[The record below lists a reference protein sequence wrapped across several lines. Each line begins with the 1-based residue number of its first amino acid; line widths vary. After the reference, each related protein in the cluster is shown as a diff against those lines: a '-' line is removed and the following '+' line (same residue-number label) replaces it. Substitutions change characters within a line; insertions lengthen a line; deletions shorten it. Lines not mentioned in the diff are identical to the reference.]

1 MTLTTLVIG
10 ISLFAL
16 ALTALEKAMD
26 RKLIKNFMLSFLQN
40 FTGGLFIF
48 SGLVKAVDP
57 LGTAYKMEQYFAE
70 FETTFA
76 GTKAAFLS
84 PIFPALAEYAIA
96 FSVFMIV
103 FEIVLGIALLN
114 GAMKKVAAWSFFLMV
129 AFFTFLTGFTYL
141 TGYVPEGVNF
151 FQFGQWGN
159 YEATSMKV
167 TDCGCFGDFLKLEPR
182 ISFFKDIFLLIPAL
196 IFLFSSKSFH
206 TLEKGNGRAIAVGLA
221 MVISLLAIYINGY
234 PLGWRIIAF
243 TIALIGVQ
251 YISSNNMV
259 IWASVVVLTL
269 YSMSNYVTDIP
280 EVDFRPFKVDANIAE
295 RKALEEEAENNVK
308 VLAYSMTNKASGEV
322 VELPFDIYLQ
332 EYAKYPAEEWEL
344 EQVKSEPEV
353 ERTKISDF
361 EVSDLQGNDLTEDIL
376 QEEGPGFMVVAYKLY
391 GTESRETS
399 MVPDTTYAID
409 TLITGP
415 DTTYSQRIAKVSQRE
430 VVQTIYSWDE
440 DYLAKWRD
448 DFLPKMEAAA
458 AAGVR
463 TYVLTA
469 YSDPERIS
477 SFQKALGTE
486 LPFYM
491 ADDILLKTIVRSN
504 PGPVLFKAGTI
515 LDKWHYRK
523 LPDFETITK
532 SYLSE
537 SL

>member
-1 MTLTTLVIG
+1 MTLSALVIG

-16 ALTALEKAMD
+16 ALTGLEKAMD
-26 RKLIKNFMLSFLQN
+26 RKLIKNFLLSFLQN

-76 GTKAAFLS
+76 GTKAAFLA
-84 PIFPALAEYAIA
+84 PTFPALAEYAIA

-103 FEIVLGIALLN
+103 FEIVLGVALLN
-114 GAMKKVAAWSFFLMV
+114 GAMKKFASWAFFLMV
-129 AFFTFLTGFTYL
+129 LFFTFLTGFTYL
-141 TGYVPEGVNF
+141 TGFVPEGVNF
-151 FQFGQWGN
+151 FQFGQWGD

-182 ISFFKDIFLLIPAL
+182 VSFLKDVFLLIPAF
-196 IFLFSSKSFH
+196 IFLFSTKSFH
-206 TLEKGNGRAIAVGLA
+206 TLEKASMRAIAVGSA
-221 MVISLLAIYINGY
+221 MVVSLLVIYLNGY
-234 PLGWRIIAF
+234 SLGLR
-243 TIALIGVQ
+243 TILITVALIATQYVPTKWVVWAGV
-251 YISSNNMV
+251 
-259 IWASVVVLTL
+259 AALTI

-280 EVDFRPFKVDANIAE
+280 EVDFRPFKVNANIAE

-322 VELPFDIYLQ
+322 VELPFDVYLQ

-353 ERTKISDF
+353 PRTKISDF

-376 QEEGPGFMVVAYKLY
+376 QENGSSFMVVAYKLY
-391 GTESRETS
+391 GTEQVEISMLPDTTFAVDTLITET
-399 MVPDTTYAID
+399 DTTYAPRVVEI
-409 TLITGP
+409 GEREVRK
-415 DTTYSQRIAKVSQRE
+415 TTY
-430 VVQTIYSWDE
+430 TWDE
-440 DYLAKWRD
+440 NYLTRWREE
-448 DFLPKMEAAA
+448 FLPKIEAAV

-463 TYVLTA
+463 TYVITA
-469 YSDPERIS
+469 YSDPERIA
-477 SFQKALGTE
+477 SFQQALGTDIT
-486 LPFYM
+486 FYM

-504 PGPVLFKAGTI
+504 PGPVLMQAGKI
-515 LDKWHYRK
+515 LNKWHHRK
-523 LPDFETITK
+523 LPEFTDIAT

-537 SL
+537 AR